1 MLLQKNMLDV
11 KRFLK
16 KHGLIKAGTTCPN
29 DVLREMY
36 QSAILTGYVSNK
48 NKDNLIHNYINS

>member
-1 MLLQKNMLDV
+1 MLDV

-48 NKDNLIHNYINS
+48 NTENLIHNYINS